1 MGKAELNIE
10 VDEALLAQARERGLD
25 IVGLVEDALR
35 HALPPR
41 GVAEDGAPD
50 FAVEQAPS
58 DEEKARRWTEENAEA
73 IKAQRERIDAV
84 GIFGEDL
91 RTW

>member
-1 MGKAELNIE
+1 MP
-10 VDEALLAQARERGLD
+10 Q
-25 IVGLVEDALR
+25 
-35 HALPPR
+35 R

-50 FAVEQAPS
+50 FAVEQALS
-58 DEEKARRWTEENAEA
+58 DEEKARRWAEENAEA

>member
-1 MGKAELNIE
+1 MGKAELKIE

-25 IVGLVEDALR
+25 IAGVIEDALR
-35 HALPPR
+35 QALPPR

-50 FAVEQAPS
+50 FAVEQALS
-58 DEEKARRWTEENAEA
+58 DEEKARRWAEENAEA
-73 IKAQRERIDAV
+73 IKANRERIEEF

>member
-1 MGKAELNIE
+1 MGKAELKIE
-10 VDEALLAQARERGLD
+10 VDEALLAHARERGLD
-25 IVGLVEDALR
+25 IAGVVEDALR
-35 HALPPR
+35 QALPPR

-50 FAVEQAPS
+50 FAVEQALS
-58 DEEKARRWTEENAEA
+58 DEEKARRWAEENAEA
-73 IKAQRERIDAV
+73 IKANRERIEEF